1 VALKEDIIHSFM
13 AFEAGLNGQA
23 NTPVHKIRSAAFD
36 RFEKLGFPTQKLEDW
51 KYSSLLPITKRDYTF
66 TPNSEIALEYRD
78 VKKYL
83 MHEIDSYRLVFLDGM
98 FSSWL
103 SKTPSSD
110 FHIGCLCDG
119 LEKNT
124 PVVQKYF
131 SKIAKDPAD
140 ALTAVNTAFAVEG
153 ALVEIPDNVTVDKPI
168 EIVYFSSQRG
178 SDFMVQPRN
187 LIVVGKNA
195 EVQLIE
201 RHQSLGSENTTFSN
215 SVTEIHADQ
224 DARVSLYKI
233 QNDLSTSSLVDTTVV
248 EQESRSN
255 VSIGTFSLGGQFTRN
270 NLTFTFKG
278 EHAEANL
285 SGISLL
291 NDRQHVDHHTVVD
304 HAVPNCQSNELY
316 KGIFDEKSHGVFNGA
331 VIVRK
336 DAQKTN
342 AFQQNDNVLLTDT
355 ATIDSKPQLE
365 IYADDVKC
373 SHGCTI
379 GQLDQD
385 ALFYLKS
392 RGIADREAKA
402 TLLYAFKHDVMETV
416 KIEALRKRLNKSI
429 AQKLNVEIDF
439 EL

>member
-1 VALKEDIIHSFM
+1 M

-23 NTPVHKIRSAAFD
+23 NSPVHKIRSAAFD
-36 RFEKLGFPTQKLEDW
+36 RFEALGFPTQKNEDW
-51 KYSSLLPITKRDYTF
+51 KYSSLLPITKRDFSF
-66 TPNSEIALEYRD
+66 TPNKDVALEYPD

-83 MHEIDSYRLVFLDGM
+83 VHEIDSYQLVFLDGV

-103 SKTPSSD
+103 SKIPNSN

-124 PVVQKYF
+124 KTIQKYF
-131 SKIAKDPAD
+131 SKIAKDPKDSLVAM
-140 ALTAVNTAFAVEG
+140 NTSFAVEG

-168 EIVYFSSQRG
+168 QLVYFSSKREK
-178 SDFMVQPRN
+178 DFLVQPRN

-201 RHQSLGSENTTFSN
+201 RHQSLSPESTTFTN
-215 SVTEIHADQ
+215 SVTEIYEDQ

-233 QNDLSTSSLVDTTVV
+233 QNDIPTSSLVDTTVV

-278 EHAEANL
+278 EYAEANL

-291 NDRQHVDHHTVVD
+291 NDRQHVDHHTIVD

-316 KGIFDEKSHGVFNGA
+316 KGIFDEKSRGVFNGA
-331 VIVRK
+331 VIVQK

-355 ATIDSKPQLE
+355 ASIDSKPQLE

-402 TLLYAFKHDVMETV
+402 MLLFAFKHDVMETV
-416 KIEALRKRLNKSI
+416 KIEALYKRLNKII
-429 AQKLNVEIDF
+429 AQKLNVDIDF